1 MFVIVFRYR
10 APLETIDSLKEAHY
24 ANPDGVFARGLARIA
39 GPLEPRTGGV
49 VVAEGSRAEIEA
61 AVASDPF
68 VTSGAATAEI
78 LAFRPVFTAAAA
90 DAVDEPAGTGRCGR

>member
-1 MFVIVFRYR
+1 MYVIVFRYQ

-24 ANPDGVFARGLARIA
+24 THPEGVFAQGLVRLA

-49 VVAEGSRAEIEA
+49 VLAEGPQAAVEA
-61 AVASDPF
+61 AVAADPF

-78 LAFRPVFTAAAA
+78 LRFHPTWQPEESPTSR
-90 DAVDEPAGTGRCGR
+90 